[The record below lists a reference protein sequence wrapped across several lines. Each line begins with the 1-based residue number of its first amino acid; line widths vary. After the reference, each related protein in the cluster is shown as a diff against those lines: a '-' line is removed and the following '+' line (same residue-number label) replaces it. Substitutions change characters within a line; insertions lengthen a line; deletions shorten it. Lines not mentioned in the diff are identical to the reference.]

1 MKEIDRFQKLR
12 DTLIVSILIVILMY
26 IGIHF
31 LPIIFIISPIP
42 LIVLGLR
49 HGVKNTILSIL
60 ISTVVLGTL
69 FDIIAVLFIL
79 MFTTALSIAIV
90 YMVNKKIDSAKIIIF
105 SSLITLIVLVLVLI
119 VMVQIIG
126 LDLTQT
132 VEGYVDE
139 TVEVYIKYI
148 KSINFS
154 ELEQNEIIDMIKLAA
169 SQIILLI
176 PSTILLLAIF
186 YSVINYALSVNI
198 LNRIENR
205 YKEVPKF
212 KNFLLPS
219 NLFLGIFAMFIGTYV
234 IKYLGMDYESILINI
249 ISILSFLFYVQG
261 LAVVVYWLNK
271 SRVNKFLTTLLV
283 IISIAFGFIISVIGF
298 SDTIFNYR
306 KLNKYKV

>member
-1 MKEIDRFQKLR
+1 MKEIDKIQKLK

-26 IGIHF
+26 IGIRF
-31 LPIIFIISPIP
+31 LPIIFIIFPIP
-42 LIVLGLR
+42 LIVLGLK
-49 HGVKNTILSIL
+49 HGVKNIILSIL
-60 ISTVVLGTL
+60 ISTVVVGAL
-69 FDIIAVLFIL
+69 FDIVAVLFIL

-139 TVEVYIKYI
+139 TVDVYTNYI
-148 KSINFS
+148 KSINVS
-154 ELEQNEIIDMIKLAA
+154 ELEQNEIIDMIKLTA
-169 SQIILLI
+169 SQMILLI
-176 PSTILLLAIF
+176 PSTILLLSIF
-186 YSVINYALSVNI
+186 YSVINYAVGVNI
-198 LNRIENR
+198 LNKIEFR

-219 NLFLGIFAMFIGTYV
+219 NLFLGIFAMLIGTYV
-234 IKYLGMDYESILINI
+234 IKYLGMDHESILINI
-249 ISILSFLFYVQG
+249 ISILNFLFYVQG

-271 SRVNKFLTTLLV
+271 SRTNKFLTALLV
-283 IISIAFGFIISVIGF
+283 VISIPFGFIISVVGF